1 MASKQQTVGT
11 LSGSFDSFHNPQ
23 ITAPLCVC
31 VGGVGGYVRS
41 ERTLLG
47 SLLYVQSLLALT
59 YLELLYF

>member
-23 ITAPLCVC
+23 ITAPLCVW
-31 VGGVGGYVRS
+31 GGYVRS

>member
-31 VGGVGGYVRS
+31 GGYDRS
-41 ERTLLG
+41 ERTLQG

>member
-23 ITAPLCVC
+23 ITAPLCVW
-31 VGGVGGYVRS
+31 GGGYVRS